1 MPRPQGLKRVILNS
15 TEHDILTAKKTKMLK
30 TKTFLALKLLYV
42 VFILEKT
49 IKGVYSCPIEII
61 KGLTDKGQFAKVL
74 KCVSMR

>member
-1 MPRPQGLKRVILNS
+1 
-15 TEHDILTAKKTKMLK
+15 MLK
-30 TKTFLALKLLYV
+30 TKIFLGLELSYA

-74 KCVSMR
+74 KGICMR